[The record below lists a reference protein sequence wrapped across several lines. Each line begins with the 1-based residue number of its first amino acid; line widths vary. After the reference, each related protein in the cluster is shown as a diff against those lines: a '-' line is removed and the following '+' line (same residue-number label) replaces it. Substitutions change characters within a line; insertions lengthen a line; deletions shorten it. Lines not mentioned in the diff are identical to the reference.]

1 MVFASLLVSRGW
13 LFALLLS
20 ISAISPAAVEAA
32 SDREP
37 GKFWVFVGTYTNG
50 KSKGIYRMVFDP
62 ASGKLSEPTLAAEAS
77 NPSFLAIHPTGKY
90 LYAVNEGPGSGKGGG
105 ITSYALDTKTGSLT
119 KLNQESTV
127 GDGPCHLVVDAT
139 GKNALVANYGGGSVA
154 VLPIG
159 PDGKLG
165 PASDF
170 IQHVGKVFDPRR
182 QGTPHAHSINLDK
195 ENRFAVVA
203 DLGLDRVFV
212 YKFDPIRGKLTP
224 NDPPSTKVKD
234 RSGPRHFAFHPDG
247 KHAYVINEIDC
258 TVTAF
263 DYDADHGTLTAL
275 QTVPT
280 MPIPVLSR
288 HSTAEVVVHPSG
300 RFLYGSNRGHDS
312 LAVYSIEP
320 GTGRLK
326 LVENEST
333 QGKTPRNFA
342 VDPTGS
348 YVLAENMGSDTI
360 VVFKVDHETGALDPT
375 GQIVQVPAACCVK
388 FVPISK

>member
-1 MVFASLLVSRGW
+1 MILSSSLPSRGW
-13 LFALLLS
+13 LLVLVLS
-20 ISAISPAAVEAA
+20 MVAIGFGPAAVQSA
-32 SDREP
+32 EP
-37 GKFWVFVGTYTNG
+37 GKYWVFVGTYTNG
-50 KSKGIYRMVFDP
+50 KSKGIYRMTLDT
-62 ASGKLSEPTLAAEAS
+62 ASGKLSEPVLAAEVS
-77 NPSFLAIHPTGKY
+77 NPSFLAVHPTKKY
-90 LYAVNEGPGSGKGGG
+90 LYAVNEGPGPGKGGG
-105 ITSYALDTKTGSLT
+105 VTAFALDPKTGELT

-139 GKNALVANYGGGSVA
+139 GKNVLVANYGGGSVA

-170 IQHVGKVFDPRR
+170 VQHKGKVFDPRR

-212 YKFDPIRGKLTP
+212 YKFDPIHGKLTP

-263 DYDADHGTLTAL
+263 DYDADHGTLTAI
-275 QTVPT
+275 QTIPT
-280 MPIPVLSR
+280 MPIAVQR
-288 HSTAEVVVHPSG
+288 GHSTAEVVVHPSG
-300 RFLYGSNRGHDS
+300 KFLYGSNRGHDS
-312 LAVYSIEP
+312 LAVYTIEQA
-320 GTGRLK
+320 TGQLK
-326 LVENEST
+326 NVEYEPT
-333 QGKTPRNFA
+333 RGKTPRNFV

-348 YVLAENMGSDTI
+348 YVLAENMGSGTI
-360 VVFKVDHETGALDPT
+360 VVFRVDPETGALEPT
-375 GQIVQVPAACCVK
+375 GQTLEVPAACCVK
-388 FVPISK
+388 FVPIPK